1 MNLTID
7 NRKINIGKPAT
18 VLDVAIK
25 HGIDI
30 PSLCAHP
37 ELTPYGGCRL
47 CVVEIEGMNGYPT
60 SCTTMVEEGM
70 IVRTDTNVLQE
81 IRREMIQLILSEH
94 PAACMMCD
102 DVEGCKVFQ
111 GTIRKVGITTGCRWC
126 PKDNDCELQRIVE
139 QFGID
144 DLTLPGLYRDLPLEK
159 YDPFFDRDYNLCIYC
174 GRCVRICNE
183 SRKSSV
189 LSLKQRGK
197 QTAIGP
203 AFDETHIDANC
214 EFCGACVSVC
224 PTGAMSEKSRK
235 WWGDPEKIEPSVCP
249 LCSLNCDIQVLTLN
263 EKIVGT
269 LPPGKTHESGG
280 DLCVKGRFCL
290 SELVNRTERILE
302 PEYKYPEGYG
312 IVSWD
317 FAMEKAREITAGI
330 SPKRTAL
337 FISPSLTLEEIYTAG
352 YFSEHILKGG
362 VVTSSCLDEKMTA
375 YLKLAQDSV
384 SLQDL
389 DQSGAIFSAYLN
401 GNYNYAPLTL
411 AIKSAAEKGVPY
423 YQLGW
428 ITDTTSRFARHRF
441 VPAPGEEIAYLNDII
456 TCLKNGQ
463 CNTPEIHEL
472 AGSMK
477 KSKNGILVVGP
488 QIVSLSG
495 CITMLDKIRQIADLT
510 GSGLFM
516 PNPYGNLYG
525 MLSLIRMKPVE
536 EILQQIKEGK
546 IDLLYLVGDAP
557 FTKRPKVKHVIY
569 QNAFPSPAGL
579 NPDLILPS
587 SLWGETGG
595 SLLTDNGRIKKYKA
609 VAVPHGYAR
618 SHIEIF
624 SGIAGSAKIKRSGF
638 SQKSIKESLS
648 NNFHIPVMGSKKPV
662 SSAGGKPSSPGK
674 RFPYILIQEKN
685 PHAFCNSNL
694 GKEIPALG
702 ELTLPGHLILN
713 PYDAGKLELK
723 SGELIQLHAPGKKMK
738 FKAAIRKNVLPGY
751 VYLSKIN
758 GELEFDSNPCYVNL
772 KRDHV

>member
-7 NRKINIGKPAT
+7 NRKIKISKPAT
-18 VLDVAIK
+18 VLDVAIQ

-47 CVVEIEGMNGYPT
+47 CVVEIEGRNGYPT

-94 PAACMMCD
+94 PAACMICD
-102 DVEGCKVFQ
+102 DIEGCKVFQ

-126 PKDNDCELQRIVE
+126 PKDKDCELQRIVE

-183 SRKSSV
+183 YRKSSI

-197 QTAIGP
+197 LTAIGP

-235 WWGDPEKIEPSVCP
+235 WWGEPEKIEPSVCP

-263 EKIVGT
+263 DKIVGT
-269 LPPGKTHESGG
+269 IPPGKPHESGG

-290 SELVNRTERILE
+290 SELVNRTERVLE
-302 PEYKYPEGYG
+302 PEYRYPEGYG

-317 FAMEKAREITAGI
+317 LALEKTREITEGV
-330 SPKRTAL
+330 SPERTAL
-337 FISPSLTLEEIYTAG
+337 FISPYLTLEEIYTAG
-352 YFSEHILKGG
+352 FFARNILKTGEI
-362 VVTSSCLDEKMTA
+362 TSSCLDVKLMA

-384 SLQDL
+384 TLKDIEEA
-389 DQSGAIFSAYLN
+389 GTIFSAFLN

-411 AIKSAAEKGVPY
+411 AIKSAAEKGAHY
-423 YQLGW
+423 DQLGW
-428 ITDTTSRFARHRF
+428 IIDTTSRFTRHRF
-441 VPAPGEEIAYLNDII
+441 VPDPGGEEEYLSEII
-456 TCLKNGQ
+456 LCLKNGR
-463 CNTPEIHEL
+463 CNMPEINEL
-472 AGSMK
+472 AESLK
-477 KSKNGILVVGP
+477 KAKRGIIVVGP
-488 QIVSLSG
+488 QIISLSN
-495 CITMLDKIRQIADLT
+495 CLTMLDKIQQIAGLT
-510 GSGLFM
+510 KSGLFM

-536 EILQQIKEGK
+536 EVYKKIKDGK
-546 IDLLYLVGDAP
+546 IDLLYLVGDVS
-557 FTKRPKVKHVIY
+557 FTERPDVKQVIC
-569 QNAFPSPAGL
+569 QNAFPLPGGL
-579 NPDLILPS
+579 KPDVILPS

-595 SLLTDNGRIKKYKA
+595 SILSESGKIKKFKS
-609 VAVPHGYAR
+609 VAIPHGYAR

-624 SGIAGSAKIKRSGF
+624 SGIAGKEKIRKAGF
-638 SQKSIKESLS
+638 SQKTIKESLS
-648 NNFHIPVMGSKKPV
+648 GHINIPIMGSRKPV
-662 SSAGGKPSSPGK
+662 TSTRKPSSPGK
-674 RFPYILIQEKN
+674 KFPYVLIQEKN
-685 PHAFCNSNL
+685 PHEYSSSNL

-702 ELTLPGHLILN
+702 ELIKPGHLILN
-713 PYDAGKLELK
+713 PYDAGKAGVQNGDAVRLLTPE
-723 SGELIQLHAPGKKMK
+723 KKMK
-738 FKAAIRKNVLPGY
+738 FKAAIRKNIPPGY
-751 VYLSKIN
+751 IWLTTLNCK
-758 GELEFDSNPCYVNL
+758 LEFESNPCYVNI